1 MRSIHIKASNP
12 CLDCFDVPV
21 ASVAEFSESLIR
33 CLSAHFLAHSG
44 GVLLFDDLNQQLKT
58 IYATD
63 PKAPSLTQL
72 PKIDEI
78 LFDDICALVPIV
90 YHEKLL
96 GVIYLHQPNE
106 SRLQEHLAA
115 FKVLIQFIGLKFHY
129 LLRLHDH
136 QIKSR
141 LINEHIIH
149 FAVSNQGEI
158 IDISDELLVALGY
171 QANKGAKAS
180 HKTTI
185 TLERLLAKNVKDLK
199 ENWPRI
205 LTQSEIP
212 LRRKNGETLWVKSRL
227 VPAHDVFGDQYGSIC
242 LQQDITEQKNIELL
256 AIHDALTNLYN
267 RHYFNEI
274 FVKQIQDAQRY
285 KLRQSFIL
293 MDIDNFKKYNDTYGH
308 HAGDEALMA
317 VAKTIKSC
325 FRRDGDFV
333 FRLGGEE
340 VGVLCRVTESED
352 AAYLANMAREA
363 VMALAIEHTGNAPYG
378 RVTISSGVYVMEPGG
393 LVLEPEDIYKTAD
406 IALYKAKERGRNRV
420 EVAGAEDD
428 VELF

>member
-1 MRSIHIKASNP
+1 
-12 CLDCFDVPV
+12 LECFDVPV
-21 ASVAEFSESLIR
+21 ASVAEFSESLTL
-33 CLSAHFLAHSG
+33 CLSKYFLAHSG
-44 GVLLFDDLNQQLKT
+44 GVMLYDQLTQQLKT

-63 PKAPSLTQL
+63 AQSPSISKL
-72 PKIDEI
+72 PKLDEV
-78 LFDDICALVPIV
+78 LFDDVWALVPIV
-90 YHEKLL
+90 YHETLL
-96 GVIYLHQPNE
+96 GIIYLNQPNQ
-106 SRLQEHLAA
+106 SRFHEYLAA

-129 LLRLHDH
+129 LLSLHDY

-141 LINEHIIH
+141 LINEHIIY
-149 FAVSNQGEI
+149 FSVSNQGDI

-171 QANKGAKAS
+171 QSDHKAA
-180 HKTTI
+180 I
-185 TLERLLAKNVKDLK
+185 TLEHLLAKNVKDLAV
-199 ENWPRI
+199 NWQRI
-205 LTQSEIP
+205 LMQSEIP
-212 LRRKNGETLWVKSRL
+212 LRKKSGETLWVKSRL
-227 VPAHDVFGDQYGSIC
+227 VPAHDVFGEQYGSIC

-267 RHYFNEI
+267 RHYFNEV
-274 FVKQIQDAQRY
+274 FAKQVHDAQRY

-293 MDIDNFKKYNDTYGH
+293 IDIDNFKKYNDTYGH
-308 HAGDEALMA
+308 HAGDEALGA
-317 VAKTIKSC
+317 VAKAIKSC

-340 VGVLCRVTESED
+340 VGVLCRVIESDD
-352 AAYLANMAREA
+352 AAYLADMARQA
-363 VMALAIEHTGNAPYG
+363 VMALDIEHTGNAPFG
-378 RVTISSGVYVMEPGG
+378 CVTISSGVYVMEPGGLVLEPGG

>member
-12 CLDCFDVPV
+12 CLECFDVPV
-21 ASVAEFSESLIR
+21 ASVAEFAESLIR
-33 CLSAHFLAHSG
+33 CLSSHFLAHSG
-44 GVLLFDDLNQQLKT
+44 GVMLYGNLNEQLKT
-58 IYATD
+58 IYSTE
-63 PKAPSLTQL
+63 PKSPRFTTLPQL
-72 PKIDEI
+72 DEI
-78 LFDDICALVPIV
+78 IFDDFYVIVPIV

-96 GVIYLHQPNE
+96 GVIYLNQPNE
-106 SRLQEHLAA
+106 SRFQEQLPA

-129 LLRLHDH
+129 LLSLHDY

-149 FAVSNQGEI
+149 FAVSNQGDI

-171 QANKGAKAS
+171 QTD
-180 HKTTI
+180 HKIPI

-199 ENWPRI
+199 NNWQRI

-212 LRRKNGETLWVKSRL
+212 LRKKSGETLWVKSRL

-267 RHYFNEI
+267 RHYFNEV
-274 FVKQIQDAQRY
+274 FVKQIHDAQRY

-293 MDIDNFKKYNDTYGH
+293 IDIDNFKKYNDTYGH
-308 HAGDEALMA
+308 HAGDEALCA

-363 VMALAIEHTGNAPYG
+363 VMALAIEHTGNAPFG
-378 RVTISSGVYVMEPGG
+378 HVTISSGVYVMEPDG